1 MYREVALDCFRYLD
15 YKSFDEVDRLTIPE
29 YELLMEAVR
38 LKEVDKDYRNHLQ
51 AFLNFSVK
59 AQKKTGKH
67 KSKPVYTKFKKFFDY
82 EKAIANAQKKEIKQ
96 SRFNGIGKLLEKG
109 E

>member
-1 MYREVALDCFRYLD
+1 MYRAVALDCFRYLD
-15 YKSFDEVDRLTIPE
+15 YKSFEEVDRLTIPE
-29 YELLMEAVR
+29 YLLLMEAVK
-38 LKEVDKDYRNHLQ
+38 LKQVDMDYRNHLQ

-67 KSKPVYTKFKKFFDY
+67 KSKPVYTRFKKFFDY
-82 EKAIANAQKKEIKQ
+82 EKALANAKKKEKEQ
-96 SRFNGIGKLLEKG
+96 SKFARIGKLLEKG